1 MPEYQRLLKWALSSQ
16 SQGIY
21 YAVVQPKE
29 TGAQDKVNLLQKFGP
44 SEIFTERSSPRSN
57 AAWEALAGP
66 NHENPGF
73 IYVPNWEELKLPPGG
88 VIHGEMMYGI
98 SMFHQLHCLGAI
110 RHTFWQLMEGKL
122 DPEALEALDGDTTDP
137 NFIPNGHGVWH
148 IEYCFIYVRHALQCC
163 GDTTI
168 EVRTDFNGQLIF
180 IGWNSTH
187 QCRSFD
193 AIWDYTIKHSTL
205 NSRD

>member
-21 YAVVQPKE
+21 YAVAQPKE
-29 TGAQDKVNLLQKFGP
+29 TGAQDKVNLLQPPKQRCLGGT
-44 SEIFTERSSPRSN
+44 SGTI
-57 AAWEALAGP
+57 AA

-137 NFIPNGHGVWH
+137 NFIPNGHGMPYSVAGTQPSKFEQ
-148 IEYCFIYVRHALQCC
+148 ILMA
-163 GDTTI
+163 
-168 EVRTDFNGQLIF
+168 
-180 IGWNSTH
+180 S
-187 QCRSFD
+187 
-193 AIWDYTIKHSTL
+193 
-205 NSRD
+205 

>member
-21 YAVVQPKE
+21 YAVAQPKE
-29 TGAQDKVNLLQKFGP
+29 TVPLETEKFGP

-137 NFIPNGHGVWH
+137 NFIPNGHGLWH
-148 IEYCFIYVRHALQCC
+148 IEHCFIYQAHSPATDDYSNDPKPLNWIKL
-163 GDTTI
+163 GDD
-168 EVRTDFNGQLIF
+168 EQ
-180 IGWNSTH
+180 
-187 QCRSFD
+187 
-193 AIWDYTIKHSTL
+193 AEPL
-205 NSRD
+205 NWI